1 MMQKTD
7 VNPELISALADGQ
20 LRGTEFDH
28 VLNQLQNSDAAR
40 STWHVYHVVG
50 DVLRSGDAM
59 FGSNDAE
66 FLLRLRGRLQQ
77 ETPVMSHFPELELLA
92 SDAHGIKGEADH
104 LGSHHSAN
112 EAWFLWRRVVGVL
125 SLAAVTLIGWQFGF
139 GGASQE
145 APQLVQRPPVSG
157 LTAAS
162 ALAAGQA
169 PVMIRDPQ
177 LDALL
182 LAHRQFGGTSALQM
196 PAGFVRNATFE
207 GAHR

>member
-1 MMQKTD
+1 MQKTD

-20 LRGTEFDH
+20 LRGTELDQT
-28 VLNQLQNSDAAR
+28 LTQLPRSEAAR
-40 STWHVYHVVG
+40 STWHAYHVVG

-59 FGSNDAE
+59 LGANDAE
-66 FLLRLRGRLQQ
+66 FLLRLRGRLQH
-77 ETPVMSHFPELELLA
+77 ETPVILPVSELDLVA
-92 SDAHGIKGEADH
+92 ADAHVIHGEAAH
-104 LGSHHSAN
+104 PGSQHSAN
-112 EAWFLWRRVVGVL
+112 EAWFRWRRVVGVL
-125 SLAAVTLIGWQFGF
+125 SLAAVSLIGWQFGF

-145 APQLVQRPPVSG
+145 APQLVQRPPVSE
-157 LTAAS
+157 LPA

-207 GAHR
+207 GAQR

>member
-1 MMQKTD
+1 MQKMD

-28 VLNQLQNSDAAR
+28 ALNQLQNSDAAL
-40 STWHVYHVVG
+40 STWHAYHVVG
-50 DVLRSGDAM
+50 DVLRSGDAIL
-59 FGSNDAE
+59 GLNDAE

-77 ETPVMSHFPELELLA
+77 EAPVMSPLPELELLA

-112 EAWFLWRRVVGVL
+112 EASFLWRRVVGVL

-145 APQLVQRPPVSG
+145 APQLVQRPPVSE
-157 LTAAS
+157 LTAA

>member
-1 MMQKTD
+1 MQKTD
-7 VNPELISALADGQ
+7 VNPEWISALADGQ
-20 LRGTEFDH
+20 LRGTELDQT
-28 VLNQLQNSDAAR
+28 LTQLPRSEAAL
-40 STWHVYHVVG
+40 STWHAYHVVG

-59 FGSNDAE
+59 LGSNDAE
-66 FLLRLRGRLQQ
+66 FMLRLRGRLQH
-77 ETPVMSHFPELELLA
+77 ETPAIFPLPALEVVA
-92 SDAHGIKGEADH
+92 SDAYVIKEDAAH
-104 LGSHHSAN
+104 LGPQHSAN

-125 SLAAVTLIGWQFGF
+125 SLVAVSLIGWQFGF

-145 APQLVQRPPVSG
+145 APQLVQSPPLSE

-162 ALAAGQA
+162 ALAAGQV

-207 GAHR
+207 ATHR